1 MAWSTRVSLFVVLG
15 AAVVTAQAAKQDP
28 APPAAVPAAPESA
41 GEPVK
46 TPFPLDAFTE
56 FSATMTG
63 SRMGTG
69 GEGHIYRS
77 GDWMRFEGPEGH
89 GYFLT
94 DLTKLE
100 TFVVTADHCMKDPH
114 PYFRAS
120 PFSAMR
126 PGSTV
131 ERSVVGKETLDGHSC
146 QLTEVTVKPS
156 TRGMAGIKMRFWEAE
171 DLQGFPIKIE
181 FMTPGAQHPTI
192 LYKNVVLGRQDP
204 TLFLH
209 PTKCGTGPQKGD
221 MKLVPRATPKPPD
234 GATKK

>member
-1 MAWSTRVSLFVVLG
+1 MAWSTRVTLFVAFC
-15 AAVVTAQAAKQDP
+15 AALVTAQVAKQDP
-28 APPAAVPAAPESA
+28 VTPAPVPAAQNSA
-41 GEPVK
+41 SEPAK
-46 TPFPLDAFTE
+46 SQFPLDAFTE

-63 SRMGTG
+63 SRMGNDD
-69 GEGHIYRS
+69 EVHIYRS
-77 GDWMRFEGPEGH
+77 GNWMRFEGPEGH

-100 TFVVTADHCMKDPH
+100 TFAMTADRCMRDSH

-120 PFSAMR
+120 PFPAMR

-131 ERSVVGKETLDGHSC
+131 ERSVVGKEVLDGHSC
-146 QLTEVTVKPS
+146 QVEEVTVKSS
-156 TRGMAGIKMRFWEAE
+156 TPGLAGIKMKLWEAE

-181 FMTPGAQHPTI
+181 FMTPGAKNPAI

-209 PTKCGTGPQKGD
+209 PTKCGTGPQKAAMQALPGTG
-221 MKLVPRATPKPPD
+221 KKPVPPAKP
-234 GATKK
+234 